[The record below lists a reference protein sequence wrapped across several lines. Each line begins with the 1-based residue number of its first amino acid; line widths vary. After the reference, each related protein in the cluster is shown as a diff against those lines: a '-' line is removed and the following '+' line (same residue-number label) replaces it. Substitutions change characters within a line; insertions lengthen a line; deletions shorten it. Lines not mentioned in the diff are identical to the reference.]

1 MKTILKSALVAG
13 LMLGTS
19 VSLPALAQNA
29 AGPVVPGLGIADL
42 DGAIAASNAFRTAQ
56 QQRPVTYKA
65 QIDQA
70 NARRTAISTQLQPL
84 IDKFTKDRQANV
96 AQATLQT
103 QATQIQQIQ
112 QSGEQELQRIIQPVA
127 YSEAYVQEQ
136 IEEKLDQAVKAAM
149 GAKKITLLLNPQ
161 AVLAMNNTAYNL
173 TTDVTAQLNT
183 LVPSVTLV
191 PPTGWE
197 PRQIR
202 EARAQQ
208 GQQGQAGATPA
219 APAAPARPA
228 GPQPQGR

>member
-1 MKTILKSALVAG
+1 MKTLLKSALVAG

-29 AGPVVPGLGIADL
+29 AGPVVAGLGTADL
-42 DGAIAASNAFRTAQ
+42 DSAVAASNAFRTAQ
-56 QQRPVTYKA
+56 SQRPVTYKA

-70 NARRTAISTQLQPL
+70 NARRNAISAQLQPL
-84 IDKFTKDRQANV
+84 IDKFTKDRAAPTASANAAALQ
-96 AQATLQT
+96 AQAQ
-103 QATQIQQIQ
+103 QIQQIQ

-136 IEEKLDQAVKAAM
+136 IEEKLDQAVKTAM
-149 GAKKITLLLNPQ
+149 SAKKVTLLLSPQ
-161 AVLAMNNTAYNL
+161 AILAMNNTAYNL
-173 TTDVTAQLNT
+173 TTDITTQLNT
-183 LVPSVTLV
+183 LIPSATLV

-197 PRQIR
+197 PRQLR

-208 GQQGQAGATPA
+208 AAQQGQPG
-219 APAAPARPA
+219 AAPARPA